1 MAQNTI
7 SKDVKTDRHLYIGGS
22 DIASVMGES
31 RYKTPFK
38 LWCEKTGRIPA
49 PNLDNVESVHFG
61 TILEDV
67 VAKEFTRRTGKAVR
81 QAPKGYVHPEY
92 DYMVAHIDRIITGT
106 DELLECK
113 TTNFFKADEW
123 QGENIPNEYIL
134 QVQWYLGITGRK
146 KGYIAC
152 LIGGN
157 QFNYKCI
164 EFDSELFD
172 LMVKCAKDFWEKIQ
186 TDTPP
191 ELVANDD
198 ETMRDLYGSSQSD
211 LIIDMSFPNDE
222 REAEAITDVEE
233 TVAYLQQLKGERKS
247 IDDEIKTLETKLKDL
262 IKDNLGIKTT
272 KYLVTWKLQNGSY
285 TYDKEQ
291 MLSDGVFEKYAT
303 QSSFRRLNV
312 KDLNKKAGK

>member
-38 LWCEKTGRIPA
+38 LWCEKTGKIPT
-49 PNLDNVESVHFG
+49 PNLDNVEAVHFG

-123 QGENIPNEYIL
+123 KDENIPNEYIL

-146 KGYIAC
+146 RGYIAC

-172 LMVKCAKDFWEKIQ
+172 LMVKCAKEFWEKIQ

-191 ELVANDD
+191 ELVAEDD
-198 ETMRDLYGSSQSD
+198 EAMKDLYGKSQSD
-211 LIIDMSFPNDE
+211 LIIDMTVPNDE
-222 REAEAITDVEE
+222 REAEAITELEE
-233 TVAYLQQLKGERKS
+233 AIAYRQQLVAERLSADK
-247 IDDEIKTLETKLKDL
+247 EIKAVDVKLQNL
-262 IKDNLGIKTT
+262 IQDNLGLKT
-272 KYLVTWKLQNGSY
+272 KNYQVTWKLQKGNFV
-285 TYDKEQ
+285 YDREQ
-291 MLSDGVFEKYAT
+291 MISDGVFDKYASQT
-303 QSSFRRLNV
+303 SFRRLNI
-312 KDLNKKAGK
+312 KKVGV